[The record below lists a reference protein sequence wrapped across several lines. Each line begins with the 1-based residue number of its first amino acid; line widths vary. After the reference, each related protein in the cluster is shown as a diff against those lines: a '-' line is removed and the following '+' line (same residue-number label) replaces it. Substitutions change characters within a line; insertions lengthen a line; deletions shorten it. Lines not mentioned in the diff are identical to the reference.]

1 MNMIIIIISAYCV
14 ITFILFGIFDYLYTL
29 KGENPLEVPD
39 KSELVGMVAL
49 WPFMIVLAVL
59 MSPFF
64 LIDWII
70 DRIFEWRTEDEGE
83 ETY

>member
-1 MNMIIIIISAYCV
+1 MNMILIIIGAYCV

-29 KGENPLEVPD
+29 KGKNPLEVHD
-39 KSELVGMVAL
+39 KPELVGMVAL
-49 WPFMIVLAVL
+49 WPFIIVLAVL

-70 DRIFEWRTEDEGE
+70 GKI
-83 ETY
+83 

>member
-14 ITFILFGIFDYLYTL
+14 ITSILFGIFDYLYTL

-70 DRIFEWRTEDEGE
+70 NRIFEWRTEDESE

>member
-1 MNMIIIIISAYCV
+1 MNMILIIIGAYFV
-14 ITFILFGIFDYLYTL
+14 VTAVLFGIFDYLYTL
-29 KGENPLEVPD
+29 KDENPLEVSD
-39 KSELVGMVAL
+39 TLDIVGIVSL
-49 WPFMIVLAVL
+49 WPFMLVLAVL

-70 DRIFEWRTEDEGE
+70 TRRLEDEGE

>member
-1 MNMIIIIISAYCV
+1 MNMIIIIIGAYCV
-14 ITFILFGIFDYLYTL
+14 ITFVLFGIFDYLYTL
-29 KGENPLEVPD
+29 KGKNPLDVSD
-39 KSELVGMVAL
+39 WSQLVGMVSV
-49 WPFMIVLAVL
+49 WPFIIALAVL

-70 DRIFEWRTEDEGE
+70 ERFEDEGE

>member
-1 MNMIIIIISAYCV
+1 
-14 ITFILFGIFDYLYTL
+14 L

-49 WPFMIVLAVL
+49 WQFMIVLAVL

-70 DRIFEWRTEDEGE
+70 DRVFEWRTEDEGE

>member
-1 MNMIIIIISAYCV
+1 MNMIIIIIGAYCV
-14 ITFILFGIFDYLYTL
+14 ITFVLFGIFDYLYIC
-29 KGENPLEVPD
+29 KDKNPMEVSD
-39 KSELVGMVAL
+39 KSDLVGMVAL

-70 DRIFEWRTEDEGE
+70 DRIFEWRAEDESE

>member
-1 MNMIIIIISAYCV
+1 MIIIIIGAYCV
-14 ITFILFGIFDYLYTL
+14 ITFFLFGIFDYLYIC
-29 KGENPLEVPD
+29 KGKNPLEVPD

-64 LIDWII
+64 LIDWI
-70 DRIFEWRTEDEGE
+70 FERF
-83 ETY
+83 

>member
-1 MNMIIIIISAYCV
+1 MNMIIIIIGAYCV
-14 ITFILFGIFDYLYTL
+14 ITFVLFGIFDYLYT
-29 KGENPLEVPD
+29 KGVNPLEVPD

-64 LIDWII
+64 LIDWI
-70 DRIFEWRTEDEGE
+70 FERF
-83 ETY
+83 

>member
-1 MNMIIIIISAYCV
+1 MIIIIISAYCV
-14 ITFILFGIFDYLYTL
+14 IAFILFGIFDYLYTL

>member
-1 MNMIIIIISAYCV
+1 MNMILIIIGAYCV

-29 KGENPLEVPD
+29 KGKNPLEVPD

-70 DRIFEWRTEDEGE
+70 ERM
-83 ETY
+83 